1 MVKKLKRLGVLIGHL
16 TAPDRCVLYQLPN
29 HSFATFSPYFII
41 EALVNDLV
49 RRAIGYKKKICTITF

>member
-16 TAPDRCVLYQLPN
+16 TAPHRCTTVPVTK
-29 HSFATFSPYFII
+29 SFICHFPPYFII

-49 RRAIGYKKKICTITF
+49 RRDDRL